1 MRDVKTIFACWPRTV
16 AALFH
21 FAISLAIATLVA
33 LVIFAL
39 WYPGDYKYLAGG
51 RHLFWIIVFVDV
63 VMGPLLTFV
72 VFNTAKL
79 RKELWRDLAI
89 IALLQLGALS
99 YGLYTLFEARPIA
112 LVFEVDRFRVVSA
125 ADVLK
130 VELAAA
136 PSTYRDLPVTGPW
149 LLGVRTAT
157 DGGEK
162 IDSIGKALQGFDVG
176 QRPSY
181 WQPYD
186 ASRAQV
192 LARSRPVKDLLA
204 QYPSQNVQIQALL
217 KELEL
222 PMDGARF
229 LPTNARMAGWVT
241 LLRSNGDVAGFAPFD
256 GFF

>member
-1 MRDVKTIFACWPRTV
+1 M

-21 FAISLAIATLVA
+21 FAISIAIATLVA
-33 LVIFAL
+33 PLIFAL

-51 RHLFWIIVFVDV
+51 SHLFWIIVFVDV

-79 RKELWRDLAI
+79 RKELWRDLTI

-149 LLGVRTAT
+149 LLGVRTAK

-204 QYPSQNVQIQALL
+204 QYPSQNVQIEALL
-217 KELEL
+217 IELEL